1 MPRPSRVQQVEDAML
16 RIYAQAGAKVRLD
29 EIRREMDAIYR
40 TFPYLRDGAVSHRRT
55 RGAAPAS
62 GGDGQVPQRRKRRK
76 LTAAERK
83 AIGVRMKKYWAE
95 RRKAKSA
102 K

>member
-1 MPRPSRVQQVEDAML
+1 MPRPSRVQQVEEAML

-40 TFPYLRDGAVSHRRT
+40 TFPYLRDGAAPHRRT
-55 RGAAPAS
+55 RSALPA
-62 GGDGQVPQRRKRRK
+62 GDGQVRQRRKRRK

-83 AIGVRMKKYWAE
+83 AIGIRMKKYWAE
-95 RRKAKSA
+95 RRKAKSP

>member
-40 TFPYLRDGAVSHRRT
+40 TFPYLRDGAASHPRART
-55 RGAAPAS
+55 AAPAA
-62 GGDGQVPQRRKRRK
+62 DGQVRQRRKRRK
-76 LTAAERK
+76 LSAAERK
-83 AIGVRMKKYWAE
+83 AIGVRMRKYWAE